1 LIKLLNDYFLRS
13 KHFIYVVILS
23 FALLFLASSCEN
35 AKDSKLQEEN
45 DSITA
50 KTLSRFLFL
59 NEWFGKTG
67 VYSYN
72 LKEKKYSPVWWH
84 PRQNVVMLVYRPDN
98 MPAFFLTA
106 EDMGTRG
113 NLPFF
118 EDVRLY
124 RISKDFS
131 ESIQLDK
138 VVSGIQ
144 FTARW
149 NDDNNLEFI
158 YTSVDKV
165 ISYYV
170 NQYTLYYD
178 HYGKLIDSKIET
190 FDFRKSG
197 FPYITP
203 PGNST
208 LSPSGRYGISV
219 LGDSVFLKTAGDDSL
234 KFITGIKH
242 KINKI
247 KWTDDEKFL
256 FFSTLD
262 LNKEIVKTSA
272 PETSE
277 LFIYSL
283 ETDSLIGSFGGGGVK
298 NFFTSG
304 DLLIFDDG
312 FGKNS
317 RINIYNLKKQKIVDV
332 IYTKENCGLVF
343 IPEL

>member
-1 LIKLLNDYFLRS
+1 
-13 KHFIYVVILS
+13 
-23 FALLFLASSCEN
+23 
-35 AKDSKLQEEN
+35 
-45 DSITA
+45 
-50 KTLSRFLFL
+50 
-59 NEWFGKTG
+59 
-67 VYSYN
+67 
-72 LKEKKYSPVWWH
+72 
-84 PRQNVVMLVYRPDN
+84 MLVYRPDN